1 MTKLGKA
8 FAAGEELLFLP
19 LGGAGEIGMNLNL
32 FGYAGQ
38 WLMVDLGVTFA
49 DETLPGVE
57 IIVPDPGFIVEHRD
71 SLAGIVLTHAHEDHI
86 GAVPHIWPQLRCP
99 VYCSPFTA
107 SVLRRKLEEFD
118 LVDELKITEVP
129 LDSSFEVGPF
139 QIELQT
145 LTHSI
150 PEPSALVIRT
160 PLGAIMHTGD
170 WKFDPDPL
178 IGEKADEGALRQ
190 LGDDGILA
198 LVGDSTN
205 ALTAG
210 TSGSEGAL
218 RESLIERV
226 ARCPN
231 RVAVASFAS
240 NVARLETIAIAARE
254 NGRQAAL
261 VGRSLWRMY
270 ESALENGYLRSIPRF
285 LMDGDAMTLPRDKV
299 LLACT
304 GSQGEA
310 RAALGRISDGT
321 HPYVSLDEGDTVIF
335 SSRIIPG
342 NEKSIFR
349 LQNDLTR
356 LGVEIVTEKDDFVHV
371 SGHPARDE
379 LTRMY
384 QLVRPRIAVP
394 VHGELR
400 HLKAHAA
407 LARDCQVLQTPVIE
421 NGAMLRLA
429 PGAPKVVDHVPSG
442 RLAVEGDLLTDIA
455 SDAIRERKRIN
466 YNGAA
471 AVTIAVDGAGEL
483 INDPQISLHGIA
495 DDGGGSVATAIALAV
510 ETAIRRLTAKDRRR
524 DDAIAEAA
532 RLAVR
537 RTVNARF
544 RKRPVTTV
552 HVVRL

>member
-8 FAAGEELLFLP
+8 FEKGEELLFLP

-32 FGYAGQ
+32 FGYAGK

-49 DETLPGVE
+49 DETLPGIEV
-57 IIVPDPGFIVEHRD
+57 IVPDPGFIVEHKEK
-71 SLAGIVLTHAHEDHI
+71 LAGIVLTHAHEDHI

-118 LVDELKITEVP
+118 LVEELGITEVP

-178 IGEKADEGALRQ
+178 IGEEADVGALRK

-205 ALTAG
+205 ALTEG

-218 RESLIERV
+218 RASLVERV
-226 ARCPN
+226 AECPN

-240 NVARLETIAIAARE
+240 NVARLETIAIAAQE
-254 NGRQAAL
+254 NGRHAAL

-270 ESALENGYLRSIPRF
+270 ESALENGYLRGIPRF
-285 LMDGDAMTLPRDKV
+285 LMDGDAMSLPRDKV

-304 GSQGEA
+304 GSQGEG
-310 RAALGRISDGT
+310 RAALARISDGT

-342 NEKSIFR
+342 NEKNIFR

-356 LGVEIVTEKDDFVHV
+356 LGVEIVTEKDHFVHV

-384 QLVRPRIAVP
+384 QLVRPEIAVP

-407 LARDCQVLQTPVIE
+407 LARDCQVTQTPVIE

-429 PGAPKVVDHVPSG
+429 PGTPEVVDHVPSG
-442 RLAVEGDLLTDIA
+442 RLAVEGDLLTEIA

-471 AVTIAVDGAGEL
+471 AVTVAVDGAGQL
-483 INDPQISLHGIA
+483 ISDPQITLHGIP
-495 DDGGGSVATAIALAV
+495 DDDGGSVATTIAMAV
-510 ETAIRRLTAKDRRR
+510 ETAIRRLNAKDRRR
-524 DDAIAEAA
+524 DDAIGEAA
-532 RLAVR
+532 RLALR